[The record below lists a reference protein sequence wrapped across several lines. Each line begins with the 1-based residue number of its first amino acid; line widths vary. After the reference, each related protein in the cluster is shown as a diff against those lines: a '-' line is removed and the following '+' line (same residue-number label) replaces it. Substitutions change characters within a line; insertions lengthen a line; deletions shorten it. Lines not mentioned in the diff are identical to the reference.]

1 MEGRKMV
8 FREYF
13 PCDLEADK
21 KERVSS
27 EEIKS
32 IYEKMEDEE
41 SRRIFE
47 NRLMYSFTGDYEYI
61 RRIVLNTSIGKKTD
75 ELLQGRIYIYGA
87 GKRGRTL
94 IESFPDKEWQG
105 FIDAN
110 REGTY
115 EGYPVQKFCDFEYIT
130 GTSIVIS
137 NKCGYE
143 KIRELLIKEK
153 RVPED
158 KIIIFEFLYEQS
170 WENRYF
176 EPEWLKKYPME
187 NQIFMDLGCYDGIDA
202 VRALNFFGEKG
213 SVYAVEPDKENF
225 AVCKKKLEPYH
236 NILLL
241 NQGVGKKREKRFFVE
256 GGEGARFSEEGDVL
270 VEIDTIDHMAGE
282 KAVGFIKM
290 DIEGYEEEALIG
302 GAETIKRC
310 KPVLA
315 ICIYHK
321 KTDIWRIP
329 LAILKLNANYRFYL
343 GHYTLNWGDTVLYAV
358 DPETLL

>member
-1 MEGRKMV
+1 MV

-13 PCDLEADK
+13 PCNVETDRMEKIL
-21 KERVSS
+21 S
-27 EEIKS
+27 EDIRS
-32 IYEKMEDEE
+32 IYEKIENED
-41 SRRIFE
+41 SKYVFE
-47 NRLMYSFTGDYEYI
+47 NRFMYSLTGDYEYI
-61 RRIVLNTSIGKKTD
+61 RRIVMNTATGKMTD
-75 ELLQGRIYIYGA
+75 KLLRGKLYIYGS

-94 IESFPDKEWQG
+94 LENFPDKEWQG

-110 REGTY
+110 KEGLY
-115 EGYPVQKFCDFEYIT
+115 DGYPIYRLCDFQYIA

-143 KIRELLIKEK
+143 EIKEVLIKEK
-153 RVPED
+153 GVPEE
-158 KIIIFEFLYEQS
+158 KIIVFELLYKQA
-170 WENRYF
+170 WKVRYF
-176 EPEWLKKYPME
+176 EPKCLKKYPME

-202 VRALNFFGEKG
+202 IRALDFFGEKVN
-213 SVYAVEPDKENF
+213 VYAVEPDKENY
-225 AVCKKKLEPYH
+225 VICKKKLESYD

-270 VEIDTIDHMAGE
+270 VDIDTIDHIVGE
-282 KAVGFIKM
+282 KSVGFIKM
-290 DIEGYEEEALIG
+290 DIEGYEEEALLG

-321 KTDIWRIP
+321 RTDVWRIP
-329 LAILKLNANYRFYL
+329 LTILKLNANYRFYL
-343 GHYTLNWGDTVLYAV
+343 GHYTLSWGDTVLYAV

>member
-1 MEGRKMV
+1 ML

-13 PCDLEADK
+13 PCDVEADK
-21 KERVSS
+21 NVQVSA
-27 EEIKS
+27 EEIER
-32 IYEKMEDEE
+32 IYEKIEDDD
-41 SRRIFE
+41 SRYIFE
-47 NRLMYSFTGDYEYI
+47 NRFLYSFTGDYEYI
-61 RRIVLNTSIGKKTD
+61 RRIVMNTAAGKRTDKLLNGK
-75 ELLQGRIYIYGA
+75 LYIYGS

-94 IESFPDKEWQG
+94 LENFPDKEWQG

-110 REGTY
+110 REGSY
-115 EGYPVQKFCDFEYIT
+115 EGYLIHRLCDFQYVAD
-130 GTSIVIS
+130 TSIVIS

-143 KIRELLIKEK
+143 EIKDVLIKEK
-153 RVPED
+153 GVPED
-158 KIIIFEFLYEQS
+158 KIIVFELLYAQAWKS
-170 WENRYF
+170 RYF
-176 EPEWLKKYPME
+176 EPECLKKCPME
-187 NQIFMDLGCYDGIDA
+187 NQIFMDLGCYDGVDA
-202 VRALNFFGEKG
+202 IRALDFFGEKAN
-213 SVYAVEPDKENF
+213 VYAVEPDKENF
-225 AVCKKKLEPYH
+225 MACKKKLESYS

-270 VEIDTIDHMAGE
+270 VDIDTIDHIAGE

-290 DIEGYEEEALIG
+290 DIEGYEEEALLG

-321 KTDIWRIP
+321 KTDVWKIP
-329 LAILKLNANYRFYL
+329 LTILKLNANYRFYL
-343 GHYTLNWGDTVLYAV
+343 GHYTLSWGDTVLYAI